1 MEILQLKNTIGE
13 IKTSV
18 DVFNR
23 RMERT
28 EEIISELEGRT
39 NINFSVCTTER
50 KETGKNGQSLR
61 HL

>member
-18 DVFNR
+18 DGFDM

-50 KETGKNGQSLR
+50 K
-61 HL
+61 